1 MKESGKKSKRA
12 STGGGGAMV
21 RLKPETP
28 ATATAVSQGSG
39 KASKIWED
47 SRFAHLVNDPRFR
60 GLPKSEKKV
69 KIDSRFKSMFQD
81 ERFQVKATVDKYGRP
96 LRRADT
102 DELKKFY
109 ELDED
114 EEEDEEELQRERER
128 EERAMEGRGKEVDEE
143 QEKSD
148 GESDSSDDDDDDD
161 GLQLTEEEKRMVLS
175 EKIKNRLKDLDVD
188 YARGEAQLYS
198 EDEED
203 DEDDEEDDEE
213 EDEVFIEHVWGE
225 LDADV
230 ERTEDSTN
238 RLAVCHMD
246 WDRIRAV
253 DIMVL
258 LSSFLPPGCSI
269 KSVKIY
275 PSEFGKERM
284 QEEEE
289 RGPQELTVRTVDGS
303 DEEEEDEEQQ
313 KERLREYQL
322 NRLKYYYAVV
332 ECDSVETADK
342 IYKECDGVEYES
354 TANKLDLRFIPDEMD
369 FGDDEPK
376 DSCSELPEM
385 GKYVPRIFTT
395 TALNQAKVELTW
407 DENDVERKEF
417 NEKLRDGKWAQM
429 PETELKKYVACSSS
443 SEGEEEEE
451 TNGRRKSKKKRSIL
465 LIRAPKSDES
475 EEDDDDDDD
484 DDDSD
489 EEAEPRESNKKQDMI
504 AKYKALLSDMKEQ
517 EKAEEEEQVGMEFTW
532 KVDDKEESNE
542 ADGNESSDRTGSSKL
557 PNDVNPFEKILQK
570 KKEKNKKRKELKKRR
585 KRGELDDD
593 AENGNGSADSE
604 SEDDLPYGVDLND
617 PFFASAFDEK
627 EFGKP
632 QKKQSKSKE
641 RDTKS
646 KEEEEREAAEEA
658 RRKAELELLLDDG
671 DDNRSHFNLRAI
683 QEREI
688 DLKSVSKSKR
698 RRLLKKSKRQ
708 IEEQRNGRADAATAE
723 DDFEID
729 VEDSRFGAIFSKPE
743 YNIDPTNPAFKKTKG
758 IERIIEHKLK
768 KRRLAENDV
777 REEEVEE
784 SGRGV
789 RETKKQK
796 KDVATTMLVKSIK
809 RKIGKSN

>member
-12 STGGGGAMV
+12 STGALV
-21 RLKPETP
+21 RSKPETP
-28 ATATAVSQGSG
+28 ATVSQNTG

-96 LRRADT
+96 VRKSDA

-109 ELDED
+109 ELDEED
-114 EEEDEEELQRERER
+114 EDEEELQRERER
-128 EERAMEGRGKEVDEE
+128 EERAMEGRDKDEDEE
-143 QEKSD
+143 QEKSED
-148 GESDSSDDDDDDD
+148 DSDSSDDEDD

-198 EDEED
+198 
-203 DEDDEEDDEE
+203 DDEEDDDEDEDEEE

-284 QEEEE
+284 QEEEQ

-369 FGDDEPK
+369 FSEDEPK

-443 SEGEEEEE
+443 SEGEEEE
-451 TNGRRKSKKKRSIL
+451 TNGKVKKSKKKRSIL

-475 EEDDDDDDD
+475 DDDDD

-489 EEAEPRESNKKQDMI
+489 EEGEPKGSNKKQDMI
-504 AKYKALLSDMKEQ
+504 AKYKALLNDMKEQ

-532 KVDDKEESNE
+532 KVDDKEESTE
-542 ADGNESSDRTGSSKL
+542 ATDPKKSSDRTGSSKL
-557 PNDVNPFEKILQK
+557 PDDVNPFEKILQK
-570 KKEKNKKRKELKKRR
+570 KKEKNKRRKELKKRR

-593 AENGNGSADSE
+593 AENGDGSADSE

-632 QKKQSKSKE
+632 QKKQNKSKE
-641 RDTKS
+641 RDAKS

-708 IEEQRNGRADAATAE
+708 IEEQRNGRAEAATAE

-729 VEDSRFGAIFSKPE
+729 VEDRRFGAIFSKPE

-768 KRRLAENDV
+768 KRQLAENDV
-777 REEEVEE
+777 REDE
-784 SGRGV
+784 SGGRSE
-789 RETKKQK
+789 REAKKQK

>member
-1 MKESGKKSKRA
+1 MKESGKKSKRV
-12 STGGGGAMV
+12 SSGGGAMA
-21 RLKPETP
+21 RSKPETP
-28 ATATAVSQGSG
+28 ATVPETNG

-60 GLPKSEKKV
+60 GMPKSEKKV

-96 LRRADT
+96 VRKADT

-109 ELDED
+109 ELDDED
-114 EEEDEEELQRERER
+114 EDEEELQRERER
-128 EERAMEGRGKEVDEE
+128 EERAMEGRDEDE
-143 QEKSD
+143 GEQQEKSD
-148 GESDSSDDDDDDD
+148 DESDSSEDEDD

-198 EDEED
+198 DDEED
-203 DEDDEEDDEE
+203 DDDDEDDEE

-258 LSSFLPPGCSI
+258 LSSFLPPGNSI

-289 RGPQELTVRTVDGS
+289 RGPQELTAKTIDGS

-369 FGDDEPK
+369 FSEDEPK

-443 SEGEEEEE
+443 SEGEEEE
-451 TNGRRKSKKKRSIL
+451 TNGKVKKSKKKRSIL

-475 EEDDDDDDD
+475 DDDDDDDD

-489 EEAEPRESNKKQDMI
+489 EEAEPKGSNKKQDMI
-504 AKYKALLSDMKEQ
+504 AKYKALLNDMKEQ

-532 KVDDKEESNE
+532 KVDDDKEESTE
-542 ADGNESSDRTGSSKL
+542 ADQKESSNRTASNKL
-557 PNDVNPFEKILQK
+557 PDDVNPFEKILQK
-570 KKEKNKKRKELKKRR
+570 KKEKNKRRKELKKRR

-593 AENGNGSADSE
+593 AENGDGSADSE

-632 QKKQSKSKE
+632 QKKQNKSKE
-641 RDTKS
+641 RDAKS

-698 RRLLKKSKRQ
+698 RRLLKKIKRE

-768 KRRLAENDV
+768 KRQLAENDV
-777 REEEVEE
+777 REDE
-784 SGRGV
+784 SGRKE
-789 RETKKQK
+789 REVKKQK

>member
-12 STGGGGAMV
+12 SGGTMV
-21 RLKPETP
+21 RLKQETP
-28 ATATAVSQGSG
+28 ATTAPAKGVSQDNG

-60 GLPKSEKKV
+60 GMPKSEKKV

-96 LRRADT
+96 LRKSDT

-114 EEEDEEELQRERER
+114 DDDEEEDQEERER
-128 EERAMEGRGKEVDEE
+128 EERAMEGRDKDEDEE
-143 QEKSD
+143 QSEESD
-148 GESDSSDDDDDDD
+148 GESGSSDD

-198 EDEED
+198 DDEEEDEE
-203 DEDDEEDDEE
+203 DEDDEEED
-213 EDEVFIEHVWGE
+213 DEVFIEHVWGE

-230 ERTEDSTN
+230 EHTEDSTN

-284 QEEEE
+284 QEEEA
-289 RGPQELTVRTVDGS
+289 RGPQELTTKPVDGS

-369 FGDDEPK
+369 FGEDEPK
-376 DSCSELPEM
+376 DSCSELPEV
-385 GKYVPRIFTT
+385 GKYVPRLFTT

-443 SEGEEEEE
+443 SEGEEEE
-451 TNGRRKSKKKRSIL
+451 TNGKVKSKKKRSIL

-475 EEDDDDDDD
+475 EDEDSD

-489 EEAEPRESNKKQDMI
+489 EETEPKGSDKKQDMI
-504 AKYKALLSDMKEQ
+504 AKYKALLNDMKEK

-532 KVDDKEESNE
+532 KVNDKEESTE
-542 ADGNESSDRTGSSKL
+542 PDQKESNDRTGSSKL
-557 PNDVNPFEKILQK
+557 PDDVNPFEKILQK
-570 KKEKNKKRKELKKRR
+570 KKEKNKRRKELKKRR

-593 AENGNGSADSE
+593 AENGSGSADSE

-641 RDTKS
+641 RDAKS

-658 RRKAELELLLDDG
+658 QRKAELELLLDDG
-671 DDNRSHFNLRAI
+671 DDNRAHFNLRAI

-698 RRLLKKSKRQ
+698 RRLLKKSKRE
-708 IEEQRNGRADAATAE
+708 IEEQRNGRAAAPAAE
-723 DDFEID
+723 DGFEID

-768 KRRLAENDV
+768 KRQLAENDV
-777 REEEVEE
+777 REHENSREEQ
-784 SGRGV
+784 
-789 RETKKQK
+789 REAKKQK

-809 RKIGKSN
+809 RKIGGKSN